1 MTAIGT
7 RHVPLAGLRS
17 PHYGRIETLD
27 ALRGLAALLV
37 LFQHLAETVI
47 ATHALPLPV
56 EQAGVL
62 LLDGI
67 FHFGRFG
74 VALFFLISGFVIPF
88 SFRTDRPV
96 RAFAI
101 SRAFRLYPAYWL
113 SLGAALLVL
122 HVTGAP
128 AAAPVTI
135 VANVAMIQH
144 YVGQPDIVVAY
155 WTLATELAFYVL
167 AACLLAAGVLRA
179 PFVLAGGIV
188 ALFGAALMLA
198 LASHLIGQ
206 RLPADLP
213 LHLGLMLLGTMLRLA
228 MLERDAIAVRLAGIL
243 AGLFLATVPVVQFM
257 TVPPVGA
264 VGFTLAPTLGYIGAL
279 VLFVGVV
286 GRRPGG
292 GGSVGSHSFGGH
304 SVGRRVATW
313 FGTISYSVYLFHG
326 PVIMACGTILV
337 AGHPG
342 SALRYAA
349 LVLGAT
355 ILVAAIVYHF
365 VEAPMVRL
373 GHRVVKQRRPAPAFA
388 EPPAIVRVAALP
400 IDC

>member
-1 MTAIGT
+1 MKAICMC
-7 RHVPLAGLRS
+7 PAFLAGSRV
-17 PHYGRIETLD
+17 PHSGRIEMLD
-27 ALRGLAALLV
+27 TLRGLAALLV

-47 ATHALPLPV
+47 AAHALPLSI

-62 LLDGI
+62 LINGI

-88 SFRTDRPV
+88 SFRTDRSV
-96 RAFAI
+96 GAFAI

-113 SLGAALLVL
+113 SLGGALLVL

-128 AAAPVTI
+128 AAALVTI
-135 VANVAMIQH
+135 AANVVMVQH

-167 AACLLAAGVLRA
+167 AACLLAAGLLRA

-188 ALFGAALMLA
+188 ALFGAALLLA

-228 MLERDAIAVRLAGIL
+228 MLERDAVAVRLASIL
-243 AGLFLATVPVVQFM
+243 GGLFLATVPLVQFM
-257 TVPPVGA
+257 TVPPVGTA
-264 VGFTLAPTLGYIGAL
+264 GFTLAPTLGYIGAL
-279 VLFVGVV
+279 LLFVAGV
-286 GRRPGG
+286 GRRSDWPS
-292 GGSVGSHSFGGH
+292 SVYT
-304 SVGRRVATW
+304 RVATW

-326 PVIMACGTILV
+326 PVIMACGAILIT
-337 AGHPG
+337 GNPG
-342 SALRYAA
+342 SVLRYAA
-349 LVLGAT
+349 LVLGVT
-355 ILVAAIVYHF
+355 ILLSAIVYHF

-373 GHRVVKQRRPAPAFA
+373 GHRVVKRRVPAQAFT
-388 EPPAIVRVAALP
+388 EPRY
-400 IDC
+400 CESRS